1 MHTDAVTSKAL
12 TASAK
17 GGKMFELVSGYKPT
31 GDQPKAIAE
40 IVEAM
45 PITMS
50 VCKML
55 CILFSIERRFSNV

>member
-1 MHTDAVTSKAL
+1 
-12 TASAK
+12 
-17 GGKMFELVSGYKPT
+17 MFKIHSDYKST

-55 CILFSIERRFSNV
+55 CILFSIERRFIDV

>member
-1 MHTDAVTSKAL
+1 MHTDAVTGKAL

-17 GGKMFELVSGYKPT
+17 GGKMFNLVSDYKPT

-55 CILFSIERRFSNV
+55 CILFSIERRFIHV